1 MKTILYTLSFL
12 CFFACKDDQS
22 PSQKIIQEAVEKH
35 GGKHY
40 DNLDISFNFRSYSF
54 HIQNIDNHYLY
65 TRTTQDSLG
74 NSISDV
80 LKDGLFER
88 KINDKKESLST
99 KEIDKYKEGT
109 NSVAYFVLLPYKLL
123 DPAVNSQLIGTAKID
138 GKTYNKIK
146 VWFDKAGGG
155 KDHDDVFT
163 YWFNTETKMLDYL
176 AYDNGGPRF
185 RKATQR
191 DTIKGVVLQ
200 NYENFEITEKGIN
213 TWEYDKAFQEGKAK
227 LLSKIEQ
234 SNYK

>member
-1 MKTILYTLSFL
+1 MKTILFALSVL
-12 CFFACKDDQS
+12 CFFACKDDPS

-40 DNLDISFNFRSYSF
+40 ENLDITFNFRAYSI
-54 HIQNIDNHYLY
+54 HIQHLDNHYLY

-88 KINDKKESLST
+88 KINDIKESLSA

-123 DPAVNSQLIGTAKID
+123 DPAVNSQLIGTATID

-146 VWFDKAGGG
+146 VWFDKAGG
-155 KDHDDVFT
+155 KRPRRCF
-163 YWFNTETKMLDYL
+163 YL
-176 AYDNGGPRF
+176 L
-185 RKATQR
+185 
-191 DTIKGVVLQ
+191 V
-200 NYENFEITEKGIN
+200 
-213 TWEYDKAFQEGKAK
+213 
-227 LLSKIEQ
+227 
-234 SNYK
+234 